1 MRLDFMAGPRQHP
14 ATFFSSFP
22 TRKLDGDQD
31 KQKKN
36 RSRRR
41 SWIGNARGRACLFV
55 CLIVCCFQSKARPK
69 HTYMINDFVNPT
81 ALPSASGDSD
91 R

>member
-31 KQKKN
+31 KQKKTVAAAAA
-36 RSRRR
+36 
-41 SWIGNARGRACLFV
+41 GLATLAAELVCLFV
-55 CLIVCCFQSKARPK
+55 
-69 HTYMINDFVNPT
+69 
-81 ALPSASGDSD
+81 
-91 R
+91 